1 MQGQGVRGISKG
13 EGQGV
18 RGLKQVSGVG
28 PRLQIYNFPPQCYD
42 IPMNDQIQTTL
53 ENLPESPGVYIM
65 RNAESRVIYV
75 GKAVSLRNR
84 VRNYFQLST
93 QREQP
98 KTRRL
103 VQDIASIGY
112 IVVKNEAE
120 ALMLECNLIKQ
131 HHPHYNILL
140 KDNKHFPYLRID
152 MKEDY
157 PRLEI
162 VRKIPKND
170 KAKYFGPYLAAG
182 SLRRTLDLVRKVF
195 PIRSCT
201 KDIYKAIERG
211 ERPCLNY
218 QLGLCLGPCGGGVS
232 REQYHTMLNEVVKFL
247 SGQHAE
253 IASGLRVQ
261 MKQAAD
267 ELDFE
272 RAAALRDKLLSVES
286 VINLKSGEQS
296 AISTVQE
303 DLDVLGVHSEENE
316 AAVQLVIMRGGKVVG
331 SESFVLEGSEEESAG
346 AVLGSFIGQFY
357 VNAVM
362 LPRAIVVRELPPNA
376 DELAEYLR
384 QRAGRKVEIAVPQRG
399 EKVRLLEM
407 AENNARERVEREKA
421 GRLREWERTGGAV
434 KALGDILGLA
444 MPPDRIECYDIS
456 NIQGTDSVASMVVF
470 EHGKAARSQYRRF
483 KIKTVDGANDF
494 ESMREVLTRRF
505 RHGLEE
511 RAQLVESGGDY
522 NTGKFA
528 RFPDLV
534 LIDGGPVQLEF
545 GRNAMRDCGVESI
558 PAVGLAKRNEE
569 IILEDRPEPLVLPR
583 NSAALH
589 LLERVRDEAHRF
601 AITYHRSLR
610 SARTLKSRLEDV
622 PGIGEKRVKA
632 LLRAYPIPAQ
642 LEVASLEE
650 LAAVDGMNRPSAE
663 AVWNFLHQ
671 PAGEQSQSDNYE
683 VSPSE

>member
-1 MQGQGVRGISKG
+1 M
-13 EGQGV
+13 
-18 RGLKQVSGVG
+18 
-28 PRLQIYNFPPQCYD
+28 QIYISPPQCYH
-42 IPMNDQIQTTL
+42 IPMNDQLQTTL

-65 RNAESRVIYV
+65 RNAEGRVIYV
-75 GKAVSLRNR
+75 GKAVSLKNR

-93 QREQP
+93 QREYP

-152 MKEDY
+152 MKEDF

-162 VRKIPKND
+162 VRRMPKND
-170 KAKYFGPYLAAG
+170 RAKYFGPYLSA
-182 SLRRTLDLVRKVF
+182 STLRQTMELVRKVF

-201 KDIYKAIERG
+201 KDIHKAIERG

-232 REQYHTMLNEVVKFL
+232 REKYHAMLQEVVKFL

-253 IASGLRVQ
+253 IAAGLRAQ

-267 ELDFE
+267 DLDFE
-272 RAAALRDKLLSVES
+272 RAAALRDKLIAVEKVVNS
-286 VINLKSGEQS
+286 TEQN

-303 DLDVLGVHSEENE
+303 DLDVLGVHTEENE
-316 AAVQLVIMRGGKVVG
+316 AAVQLVIVRGGKVVG
-331 SESFVLEGSEEESAG
+331 SESFVLEGSAEESAG
-346 AVLGSFIGQFY
+346 SVLASFIGQFY

-362 LPRAIVVRELPPNA
+362 LPRTIVVRELPPNA
-376 DELAEYLR
+376 NELMEYLHG
-384 QRAGRKVEIAVPQRG
+384 RAGRKVEIAVPQRG

-407 AENNARERVEREKA
+407 AEANARERVEREKA

-434 KALGDILGLA
+434 KALGDILGLPV
-444 MPPDRIECYDIS
+444 PPDRIECYDIS

-470 EHGKAARSQYRRF
+470 EHGKAARNQYRRF
-483 KIKTVDGANDF
+483 RIKTVEGANDF

-511 RAQLVESGGDY
+511 RAQLAVTGGDY
-522 NTGKFA
+522 NTGKFS

-545 GRNAMRDCGVESI
+545 GRNAMRDCGVEHI

-569 IILEDRPEPLVLPR
+569 IILEDRPDPLVLPR

-610 SARTLKSRLEDV
+610 SARTLKSRLEDI
-622 PGIGEKRVKA
+622 PGIGEMRVKA

-642 LEVASLEE
+642 LEAASLEE
-650 LAAVDGMNRPSAE
+650 LLAVDGMNKPSAE
-663 AVWNFLHQ
+663 AVWSFLH
-671 PAGEQSQSDNYE
+671 PSTEKGDDEAGLTEGEADGQDRS
-683 VSPSE
+683 